1 MHLDAGGRLEAGHQ
15 VVPYRPQ
22 VLVWSEHRDIREGI
36 ALFDTAGVEHA
47 GVPIDVGHEIPGA
60 SLVHEPVRV
69 RGEPLPAGFSA
80 PSVAQADATS
90 LSLRSAGRVP
100 FRS

>member
-1 MHLDAGGRLEAGHQ
+1 MRGSRSSIRL
-15 VVPYRPQ
+15 
-22 VLVWSEHRDIREGI
+22 VLNMR
-36 ALFDTAGVEHA
+36 

-90 LSLRSAGRVP
+90 LSRCGQQAEFLSGREP
-100 FRS
+100 P

>member
-1 MHLDAGGRLEAGHQ
+1 AQQRMHLDAGGRLEAGHQ

-47 GVPIDVGHEIPGA
+47 GGCPSTSATRYQEPALFTSPYGSAVSHCP
-60 SLVHEPVRV
+60 LVS
-69 RGEPLPAGFSA
+69 PL
-80 PSVAQADATS
+80 
-90 LSLRSAGRVP
+90 RR
-100 FRS
+100 